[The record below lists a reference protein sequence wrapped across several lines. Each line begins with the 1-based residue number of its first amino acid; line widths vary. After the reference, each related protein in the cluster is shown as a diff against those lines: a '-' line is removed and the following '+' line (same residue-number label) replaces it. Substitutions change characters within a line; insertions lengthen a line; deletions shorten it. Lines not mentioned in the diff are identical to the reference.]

1 MQNLDQCMGC
11 GPPPVISP
19 VLPTI
24 TALLSKKDARR
35 DCMYAGIYRNATM
48 ALTCFFFFQVLLQNS
63 SDTATREQLLH
74 SYDMLMNPE
83 KMGDCFNFFALLPH
97 HRLVHPDKK
106 DKPESKSPLPPVAGF
121 NELLLK

>member
-1 MQNLDQCMGC
+1 MYGLWTTTSDLTSSTNHHST
-11 GPPPVISP
+11 VR
-19 VLPTI
+19 
-24 TALLSKKDARR
+24 LSEKDARR
-35 DCMYAGIYRNATM
+35 DCRYAGIYRNTGRTITRI
-48 ALTCFFFFQVLLQNS
+48 LFFFQVLLQNS
-63 SDTATREQLLH
+63 GDTATREQLLH

>member
-1 MQNLDQCMGC
+1 MQNLHQCMGC

-24 TALLSKKDARR
+24 TALLSEKVARR
-35 DCMYAGIYRNATM
+35 DCMYAGIYRKAGR
-48 ALTCFFFFQVLLQNS
+48 ALTCLFFFQVLLQNS
-63 SDTATREQLLH
+63 GDTATREQLLH

-97 HRLVHPDKK
+97 HRLLHPDKK
-106 DKPESKSPLPPVAGF
+106 DKPKSPLPPVAGF

>member
-1 MQNLDQCMGC
+1 MYGLWTTTSDLTSSTNHHST
-11 GPPPVISP
+11 VR
-19 VLPTI
+19 
-24 TALLSKKDARR
+24 LSEKDARR
-35 DCMYAGIYRNATM
+35 DCRYAGIYRNTGRTITRI
-48 ALTCFFFFQVLLQNS
+48 LFFFQVLLQNS
-63 SDTATREQLLH
+63 GDTATREQLLH
-74 SYDMLMNPE
+74 SYNMLMNPE

>member
-1 MQNLDQCMGC
+1 
-11 GPPPVISP
+11 
-19 VLPTI
+19 
-24 TALLSKKDARR
+24 
-35 DCMYAGIYRNATM
+35 MYVGIYRNTGR
-48 ALTCFFFFQVLLQNS
+48 ALTCFFFLFQVLLQNS
-63 SDTATREQLLH
+63 GDTATREQLLH

-121 NELLLK
+121 NELSLK

>member
-1 MQNLDQCMGC
+1 MYGLWTTTSDLTSSTNHHST
-11 GPPPVISP
+11 VR
-19 VLPTI
+19 
-24 TALLSKKDARR
+24 LSEKDARR
-35 DCMYAGIYRNATM
+35 DCRYAGIYRNTGR
-48 ALTCFFFFQVLLQNS
+48 TITRIIFFFQVLLQNS
-63 SDTATREQLLH
+63 GDTATREQLLH